1 MSSLLSK
8 FSERNEQGIVFG
20 LYHGLSSLSR
30 VIGPIIA
37 GFAYPFLRNTGQFL
51 VAATIAVA
59 MGVWTFALRR
69 PTPDQVKPEARQQ
82 AAAERG

>member
-8 FSERNEQGIVFG
+8 FSERNEQGTVFG

-37 GFAYPFLRNTGQFL
+37 GFAYPFLRNSGQFL
-51 VAATIAVA
+51 VAAIIAIA
-59 MGVWTFALRR
+59 MGVWTFGLRR
-69 PTPDQVKPEARQQ
+69 PTPDQAKPDARQE
-82 AAAERG
+82 AALERG